1 MYASVAFS
9 LKRSKRLN
17 ETGIINC
24 PSAQLGKSQFHPL
37 GKIVHDSAKPHHRL
51 VARLN
56 KSLGEEAGM
65 AFPSQGAM
73 TIHQTD
79 TIKADQLATTQK
91 HYGTGIALA
100 ALAGAVYRFGL
111 GRME

>member
-1 MYASVAFS
+1 MTVQSP
-9 LKRSKRLN
+9 
-17 ETGIINC
+17 IIGLLQDLTK
-24 PSAQLGKSQFHPL
+24 AL
-37 GKIVHDSAKPHHRL
+37 AKKP
-51 VARLN
+51 A
-56 KSLGEEAGM
+56 M